1 MWTKE
6 TCAKG
11 VERVSAVLSDIDSKK
26 KKKPITVIFIKG
38 KEGKER
44 RESFLEIV
52 DCLNRRRYDTL
63 TFDTAWDH
71 ITHSTDIAKIED
83 VDKMN
88 IPIND
93 FFDLILGPRL
103 RATDGLTWNKYNY
116 VIMTSEKEFDNM
128 YKDATGYHRFIL
140 MDIKVKL
147 IEVDI

>member
-1 MWTKE
+1 MTQ
-6 TCAKG
+6 
-11 VERVSAVLSDIDSKK
+11 RDQPSAVEKVMEILQSIDSKK
-26 KKKPITVIFIKG
+26 KKKPITIIFIKG

-44 RESFLEIV
+44 REAFLEIV

-63 TFDTAWDH
+63 TFDNTWNH
-71 ITHSTDIAKIED
+71 ITHNTDIAKVED
-83 VDKMN
+83 VDKMD

-116 VIMTSEKEFDNM
+116 VIMTSERDFDDM
-128 YKDATGYHRFIL
+128 YKDATGYHRFLL
-140 MDIKVKL
+140 MDTKIKL

>member
-1 MWTKE
+1 MTQRDQLS
-6 TCAKG
+6 G
-11 VERVSAVLSDIDSKK
+11 VERVMGILQSIDSKR
-26 KKKPITVIFIKG
+26 KKKPITIIFIKG

>member
-1 MWTKE
+1 MTQRDQSS
-6 TCAKG
+6 A
-11 VERVSAVLSDIDSKK
+11 VERVMEILQSIDSKK
-26 KKKPITVIFIKG
+26 KKKPITIIFIKG

-44 RESFLEIV
+44 REAFLEIV

-63 TFDTAWDH
+63 TFDNTWNH
-71 ITHSTDIAKIED
+71 ITHSTDIAKVED
-83 VDKMN
+83 ADKMD

-116 VIMTSEKEFDNM
+116 VIMTSERDFDDM
-128 YKDATGYHRFIL
+128 YNDATGYHRFLL
-140 MDIKVKL
+140 MDTKVKL

>member
-1 MWTKE
+1 MTQ
-6 TCAKG
+6 
-11 VERVSAVLSDIDSKK
+11 RDQSSAVEKIMEILQSIDSKK

-44 RESFLEIV
+44 REAFLEIV

-63 TFDTAWDH
+63 TFDNTWNH
-71 ITHSTDIAKIED
+71 ITHSTDIAKVED
-83 VDKMN
+83 ADKMD

-116 VIMTSEKEFDNM
+116 VIMTSERDFDDM
-128 YKDATGYHRFIL
+128 YNDATGYHRFLL
-140 MDIKVKL
+140 MDTKVKL

>member
-1 MWTKE
+1 MTQRDQSS
-6 TCAKG
+6 A
-11 VERVSAVLSDIDSKK
+11 VERVMEILQSIDSKK
-26 KKKPITVIFIKG
+26 KKKPITIIFIKG

-44 RESFLEIV
+44 REAFLEIV

-63 TFDTAWDH
+63 TFDNTWNH

-83 VDKMN
+83 VEKGN

-103 RATDGLTWNKYNY
+103 RTDDGLTWNKYNY
-116 VIMTSEKEFDNM
+116 VIMTSERDFDDM
-128 YKDATGYHRFIL
+128 YNDATGYHRFLL
-140 MDIKVKL
+140 MDTKIKL

>member
-1 MWTKE
+1 MTQRDQLS
-6 TCAKG
+6 G
-11 VERVSAVLSDIDSKK
+11 VERVMGILQSIDSKR

-83 VDKMN
+83 LDKMN

>member
-1 MWTKE
+1 MTQRDQFS
-6 TCAKG
+6 G
-11 VERVSAVLSDIDSKK
+11 VEKVMGILQSIDSKR
-26 KKKPITVIFIKG
+26 KKKPITIIFIKG

-44 RESFLEIV
+44 RESFLKIV

-63 TFDTAWDH
+63 TFTTAWAH
-71 ITHSTDIAKIED
+71 ITHSTDIAKVED
-83 VDKMN
+83 VDKMD

-116 VIMTSEKEFDNM
+116 VIMTSERDFDDM
-128 YKDATGYHRFIL
+128 YKDATGYHRFLL
-140 MDIKVKL
+140 MDTKIKL

>member
-1 MWTKE
+1 MTQ
-6 TCAKG
+6 
-11 VERVSAVLSDIDSKK
+11 RDQSSAVEKVMEILQSIDSKK

-44 RESFLEIV
+44 REAFLEIV

-63 TFDTAWDH
+63 TFDNTWNH
-71 ITHSTDIAKIED
+71 ITHSTDIAKVED
-83 VDKMN
+83 ADKMD

-116 VIMTSEKEFDNM
+116 VIMTSERDFDDM
-128 YKDATGYHRFIL
+128 YNDATGYHRFLL
-140 MDIKVKL
+140 MDTKVKL

>member
-1 MWTKE
+1 MTQ
-6 TCAKG
+6 
-11 VERVSAVLSDIDSKK
+11 RDQPSAVEKVMEILQSIDSKK
-26 KKKPITVIFIKG
+26 KKKPITIIFIKG

-44 RESFLEIV
+44 REAFLEIV

-63 TFDTAWDH
+63 TFDNTWNH
-71 ITHSTDIAKIED
+71 ITHSTDIAKVED
-83 VDKMN
+83 VDKMD

-116 VIMTSEKEFDNM
+116 VIMTSERDFDDM
-128 YKDATGYHRFIL
+128 YKDATGYHRFLL
-140 MDIKVKL
+140 MDTKIKL

>member
-1 MWTKE
+1 MTQRDQSS
-6 TCAKG
+6 A
-11 VERVSAVLSDIDSKK
+11 VERVMEILQSIDSKK
-26 KKKPITVIFIKG
+26 KKKPITIIFIKG

-44 RESFLEIV
+44 REAFLEIV

-63 TFDTAWDH
+63 TFDNAWNH
-71 ITHSTDIAKIED
+71 ITRSTDIAKVED
-83 VDKMN
+83 VDKMD

-116 VIMTSEKEFDNM
+116 VIMTSERDFDDM
-128 YKDATGYHRFIL
+128 YNDATGYHRFLL
-140 MDIKVKL
+140 MDTKVKL

>member
-1 MWTKE
+1 MTQ
-6 TCAKG
+6 
-11 VERVSAVLSDIDSKK
+11 RDQSSAVEKVMEILQSIDSKK

-44 RESFLEIV
+44 REAFLEIV

-63 TFDTAWDH
+63 TFDNTWNH
-71 ITHSTDIAKIED
+71 VTHSTDIAKIED
-83 VDKMN
+83 SDKMD

-103 RATDGLTWNKYNY
+103 RTDDGLTWNKYNY
-116 VIMTSEKEFDNM
+116 VIITSEKDFDDM
-128 YKDATGYHRFIL
+128 YKDATGYHRFLL
-140 MDIKVKL
+140 MDTKIKL